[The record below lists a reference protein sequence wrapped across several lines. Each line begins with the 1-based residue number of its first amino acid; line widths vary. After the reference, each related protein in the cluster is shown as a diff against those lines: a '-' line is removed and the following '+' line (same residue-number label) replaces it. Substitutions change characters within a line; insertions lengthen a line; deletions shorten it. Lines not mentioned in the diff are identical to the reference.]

1 MGKGRYVASELTS
14 LYTKNNIRV
23 SEIIT
28 NLEKYLNDINDVRTL
43 GFCVTVE
50 HAVFMEKFNLAGLKA
65 EYLTSKNSKDR
76 DKIRDQFKKKSS
88 IIYLW

>member
-1 MGKGRYVASELTS
+1 VL
-14 LYTKNNIRV
+14 

-50 HAVFMEKFNLAGLKA
+50 HAVLWQ
-65 EYLTSKNSKDR
+65 KNS
-76 DKIRDQFKKKSS
+76 IWQV
-88 IIYLW
+88 

>member
-1 MGKGRYVASELTS
+1 

-23 SEIIT
+23 SEIIS

-43 GFCVTVE
+43 GF
-50 HAVFMEKFNLAGLKA
+50 ALQLNMLFLWQKIQFAAGLKA

-76 DKIRDQFKKKSS
+76 DKIRDQFKKKEFN
-88 IIYLW
+88 YLLW